1 MVEKSKE
8 ELQEA
13 LALSSHVGYKSGS
26 QRLPNRSNDS
36 SSLHAGLCEKVM
48 RFMANVHL
56 KTGADIE
63 PRVAFDVVA
72 EAGGDEKLA
81 LNRYLLTNSP
91 IASTTPGFVNSNR
104 TPGFDWSNRRDHDRG
119 QFSPLSG
126 RIQWPPRTD
135 VETADLREEPKNR
148 VEEVKKPEEESEKK
162 RGVFKKL
169 FGVEKTGQ
177 VESAESS
184 REPKRQN

>member
-1 MVEKSKE
+1 
-8 ELQEA
+8 
-13 LALSSHVGYKSGS
+13 
-26 QRLPNRSNDS
+26 
-36 SSLHAGLCEKVM
+36 M

-63 PRVAFDVVA
+63 PRVAFDRVA

-91 IASTTPGFVNSNR
+91 ITPTTPGFVNSNS
-104 TPGFDWSNRRDHDRG
+104 PGPDWSNHSDHDRG
-119 QFSPLSG
+119 HFTLPSG
-126 RIQWPPRTD
+126 RFQWPPRTD
-135 VETADLREEPKNR
+135 VETKDQREEQRKR
-148 VEEVKKPEEESEKK
+148 VEEVKKPEEGSEKK
-162 RGVFKKL
+162 HGVFKRL

-184 REPKRQN
+184 GEPKRQN